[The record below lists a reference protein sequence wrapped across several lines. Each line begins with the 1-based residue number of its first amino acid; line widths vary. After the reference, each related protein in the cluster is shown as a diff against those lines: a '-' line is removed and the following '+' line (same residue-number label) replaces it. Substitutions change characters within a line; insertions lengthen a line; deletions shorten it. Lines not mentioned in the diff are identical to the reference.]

1 MTHSHAFLAGG
12 TERPARPLPAVS
24 RILLWFCVWLSVSL
38 AGLFLVALPVA
49 GRSTLL
55 HHAAEVKPYAVA
67 YQPVSTASTSDA
79 QPTAE
84 HLIVFLGDS
93 SVAQPPWAA
102 KDSPAI
108 PALLRDALRE
118 SASRGA
124 SARVVDWSF
133 AGARLFHYYCLLFE
147 AEKFSPSLIVIP
159 INRRGLGP
167 IADEWSEKFAF
178 RELSSLVPLAE
189 RSSPMGAAVMR
200 VEGVGSSRQRFSAIH
215 RPVLYVAGMKN
226 WILSPFRAEPGPA
239 PQLKTLQALPPGE
252 HIIER
257 YTDERLFTQYP
268 CVVAADSPPMTALR
282 AIVEAAERHGTAVL
296 FYTTPIHL
304 DEMRRRPRF
313 EAATFAASTES
324 IVATAT
330 SNATACLD
338 LSDLLREDDFLD
350 NYEHYTPD
358 GNRAIAM
365 ALAPEVSRLL
375 ATIPSPAQ
383 SVPILAAAAD

>member
-1 MTHSHAFLAGG
+1 M
-12 TERPARPLPAVS
+12 PAVS
-24 RILLWFCVWLSVSL
+24 RILRILLWFSVSL
-38 AGLFLVALPVA
+38 AGLFLVTLLVA

-55 HHAAEVKPYAVA
+55 RHAAQVKPYAVA
-67 YQPVSTASTSDA
+67 YQPVSHLAAFTHDV
-79 QPTAE
+79 QPTAQ

-102 KDSPAI
+102 GDSPAI
-108 PALLRDALRE
+108 PAILRDALRE
-118 SASRGA
+118 SSPLGA
-124 SARVVDWSF
+124 SVRVLDWSF
-133 AGARLFHYYCLLFE
+133 AGGRLFHYYCLLFE
-147 AEKFSPSLIVIP
+147 AEKLSPSLIVIP
-159 INRRGLGP
+159 INRRGLGT
-167 IADEWSEKFAF
+167 IADEWSERFAF
-178 RELSSLVPLAE
+178 RELASLVPLAE
-189 RSSPMGAAVMR
+189 RSFPTGAAVMR
-200 VEGVGSSRQRFSAIH
+200 VEDVGSSRQRILAIH

-239 PQLKTLQALPPGE
+239 PQLKTLRALPPGE

-257 YTDERLFTQYP
+257 YSDERLFTQYP
-268 CVVAADSPPMTALR
+268 RVIAHDSPPMTALR
-282 AIVEAAERHGTAVL
+282 AIVETAQRRGTAVL

-324 IVATAT
+324 IVAAAT

-375 ATIPSPAQ
+375 VTTPSSPAQ
-383 SVPILAAAAD
+383 SVPILTALED